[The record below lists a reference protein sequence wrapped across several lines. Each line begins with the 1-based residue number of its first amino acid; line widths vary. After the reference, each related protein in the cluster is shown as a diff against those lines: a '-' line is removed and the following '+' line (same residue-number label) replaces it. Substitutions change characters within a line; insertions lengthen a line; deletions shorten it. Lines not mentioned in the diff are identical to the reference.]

1 MRTHRNPRNLERL
14 SGRLLYFPQKPDGT
28 FESGAIDIGDIK
40 MHKRNVNV
48 EQKTLNFHPPTAVLT
63 PVRRD
68 VVKTENIWEITSEDH
83 HYQSDLMIFF
93 GTAGSDIVQ
102 AAGVAQNIALAGV
115 VKGRVYKLGK
125 LKVSNV
131 VVEVAAAAK
140 IAGTRD
146 AEGTIKPAN
155 ADYVLDA
162 ELGTIEI
169 LVSGSIAEAAAVD
182 VDFDCA
188 AVTRKTIQAGTNYQ
202 RRGQFELIEYNGED
216 SPFRRRHTFTG
227 DLSLK
232 DGGDN
237 DIEKDANAFVLE
249 VLVRGDWDIEETE

>member
-14 SGRLLYFPQKPDGT
+14 SGRLLYFPQKADGT
-28 FESGAIDIGDIK
+28 FETGAIDVGDIK
-40 MHKRNVNV
+40 MHKRTVNV
-48 EQKTLNFHPPTAVLT
+48 ENKTLNFHPTTAVLT

-68 VVKTENIWEITSEDH
+68 VTKTENVWEITSEDH
-83 HYQSDLMIFF
+83 HYQTDLMVFF
-93 GTAGSDIVQ
+93 GTADADAIQ
-102 AAGVAQNIALAGV
+102 AAGTAQTTVLSGV

-131 VVEVAAAAK
+131 TVEVAAAAK
-140 IAGTRD
+140 IVGTRD
-146 AEGTIKPAN
+146 AEGTIKPSN
-155 ADYVLDA
+155 ADVVLDA

-169 LVSGSIAEAAAVD
+169 LPSGTIADAANVD

-188 AVTRKTIQAGTNYQ
+188 AVTRKVIKAGTSYQ
-202 RRGQFELIEYNGED
+202 RRGNFELIEYNGED

-249 VLVRGDWDIEETE
+249 VLVRGDWEVEETE

>member
-14 SGRLLYFPQKPDGT
+14 SGRLLYFPQKADGT
-28 FESGAIDIGDIK
+28 FETGAIDIGDIK

-48 EQKTLNFHPPTAVLT
+48 EQKTLNFHPTTAVLT

-83 HYQSDLMIFF
+83 HYQSDLMVFF
-93 GTAGSDIVQ
+93 GTAAADLVQ
-102 AAGVAQNIALAGV
+102 ASASTQTTTLTDV
-115 VKGRVYKLGK
+115 VKGRVYKVGK
-125 LKVSNV
+125 VKISNV
-131 VVEVAAAAK
+131 TVLVGVAPK
-140 IAGTRD
+140 IVGTRD
-146 AEGTIKPAN
+146 AEGTITPAN
-155 ADYVLDA
+155 ADVVLDG

-169 LVSGSIAEAAAVD
+169 LESGSLLLNDDLIVN
-182 VDFDCA
+182 FDCA
-188 AVTRKTIQAGTNYQ
+188 AHTRKVIKAGTNYQ

-216 SPFRRRHTFTG
+216 SPFRRRHTFVG

-237 DIEKDANAFVLE
+237 DIEKEANAFVLE